1 MSCNGRDA
9 GEGRTMQKKTEELMD
24 FISKPLRA
32 AMLAIRAIPE
42 DVFDDYRGTDAEKE
56 DYTVQSIMDLLSQ
69 IMVVSILCKLFP
81 QDGFVGE
88 ETITE
93 KHLKDLGSLFAEV
106 PGLRDNFGIFIE
118 NPDLEHFTTT
128 EGAPCQWILDPV
140 DGTSNFKKRPDP
152 ETYSKESEDP
162 CYLYGFSLACLE
174 EKGDASPGNG
184 VPCSPKY
191 GITYAPEYQEA
202 TYKGKRVYAP
212 MLVHEGGDV
221 SLYATETNDC
231 DVDWKDNRIVVEH
244 LDTVRLELVT
254 PKVDPGKDRQVD
266 RVVLRDSKS
275 EGPNPFYGQ
284 LQRICREGNRD
295 LDFVDE
301 WDSTV
306 VGLSMAVLGHVG
318 IYGGT
323 CQLWDHAAVVP
334 MIQRLGG
341 QVFRYHEQGN
351 EPLIEYQSDD
361 IETVRLDKKAK
372 LRIVV
377 AFEDENI
384 EAVEECLR
392 QVQQYQFAGGDNRP
406 QPKGKPNDVIVTL
419 PGSGEPEKRGK
430 LWYGPT
436 KQPICEL
443 PYEGILGGKKIEYM
457 TVSPNGQHIFFVAKS
472 ESQKA
477 VWDLLQL
484 ESGAL
489 PVAESGRADATNEQ
503 LLAHIKGKVEKKAG
517 HTGR

>member
-1 MSCNGRDA
+1 
-9 GEGRTMQKKTEELMD
+9 MQEEIEELMD

-42 DVFDDYRGTDAEKE
+42 EVFKDYAGADEKKVDDTI
-56 DYTVQSIMDLLSQ
+56 QSIMDLLSQ
-69 IMVVSILCKLFP
+69 IMVVSILRDLFP

-93 KHLKDLGSLFAEV
+93 EHLKDLESLFTKV
-106 PGLRDNFGIFIE
+106 PGLQDNFGIFIE

-140 DGTSNFKKRPDP
+140 DGTSNFKRRRDP
-152 ETYSKESEDP
+152 ETYPKERGDP

-174 EKGDASPGNG
+174 KKGDASPGDG
-184 VPCSPKY
+184 VTCSPKY
-191 GITYAPEYQEA
+191 GITYAPEYRDA
-202 TYKGKRVYAP
+202 TYIGKSVYAP
-212 MLVHEGGDV
+212 MLVHEGEDI
-221 SLYATETNDC
+221 SLYATKTNDC
-231 DVDWKDNRIVVEH
+231 HIDWKDDNIAVEH
-244 LDTVRLELVT
+244 LDTVELELVT
-254 PKVDPGKDRQVD
+254 SKVDPGDDRQVN

-284 LQRICREGNRD
+284 LKQICQR
-295 LDFVDE
+295 DE
-301 WDSTV
+301 RALEFIDRWDSTV

-351 EPLIEYQSDD
+351 EPLKDYQPDD
-361 IETVRLDKKAK
+361 IKTARTNKKAK

-384 EAVEECLR
+384 EAVKECLR
-392 QVQQYQFAGGDNRP
+392 QVKQYQFAGGDNRP
-406 QPKGKPNDVIVTL
+406 QCKGKPNDVIVTL
-419 PGSGEPEKRGK
+419 PDPNIHGK
-430 LWYGPT
+430 TVRLWYGPT
-436 KQPICEL
+436 KEFIREADYGEAL
-443 PYEGILGGKKIEYM
+443 EGQTIKGM
-457 TVSPNGQHIFFVAKS
+457 TVSPNGQYIFLVD
-472 ESQKA
+472 ESGSQLA
-477 VWDLLQL
+477 VWDLREFEREVVPL
-484 ESGAL
+484 
-489 PVAESGRADATNEQ
+489 AESGVFGATNEQ
-503 LLAHIKGKVEKKAG
+503 LLAHIKEKAEKKG
-517 HTGR
+517 GTHQRIVG